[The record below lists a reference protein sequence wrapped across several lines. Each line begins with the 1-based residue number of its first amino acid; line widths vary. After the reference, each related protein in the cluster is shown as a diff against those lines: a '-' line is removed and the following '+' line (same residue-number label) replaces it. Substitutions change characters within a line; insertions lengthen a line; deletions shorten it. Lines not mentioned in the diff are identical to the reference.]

1 MWRKPLALTKEKE
14 DMRNDLLIG
23 GAVDNIILA
32 KTFTV
37 SGNNLSADSDQYI
50 FVKQGATSPQV
61 VAAAAGDAL
70 LGVSQG
76 TNTTGRGVAVGL
88 VGVTKLVIG
97 AAVTSGQR
105 LKSDATGR
113 GIRHLGVGAYGAV
126 ALEDGSTANDV
137 IEALLTTGCFTT
149 SA

>member
-1 MWRKPLALTKEKE
+1 
-14 DMRNDLLIG
+14 MRNDLLIG

-61 VAAAAGDAL
+61 VAAAANDPI
-70 LGVSQG
+70 LGVSQD
-76 TNTTGRGVAVGL
+76 TNTTGRGIAVGL
-88 VGVTKLVIG
+88 VGVTKLIIG
-97 AAVTSGQR
+97 AAVSHGHR

-113 GIRHLGVGAYGAV
+113 AVRHLGLGAYGAV
-126 ALEDGSTANDV
+126 ALEDGSTANDI
-137 IEALLTTGCFTT
+137 IEALLITGGFST